1 MLDRS
6 CADPAK
12 VVGFIDI
19 ELRAVS
25 KAGVRRNSLAKL
37 TVLLQVAVSLLPF
50 MSLVN
55 MTSVSISV
63 AIRVAVAE

>member
-1 MLDRS
+1 LLGRS

-12 VVGFIDI
+12 VAGFIDI

-25 KAGVRRNSLAKL
+25 MAGVRRNGLAKL

-50 MSLVN
+50 MSLVD
-55 MTSVSISV
+55 MPSVSISV
-63 AIRVAVAE
+63 AIQVAVTE

>member
-1 MLDRS
+1 MLGRS

-25 KAGVRRNSLAKL
+25 MAGVRRNGLAKL
-37 TVLLQVAVSLLPF
+37 TVPLQIAVSLLPF
-50 MSLVN
+50 ISLVN
-55 MTSVSISV
+55 MPSVSISV
-63 AIRVAVAE
+63 AIQVAVTE